1 MKKVWKTTE
10 KNVANSSWGGWV
22 SRKASWNLKDVQS
35 FKKKARE
42 SILGQGS
49 SACNRV
55 YKEPAIVQ
63 DAHVLTFHDD
73 WNTE

>member
-1 MKKVWKTTE
+1 M
-10 KNVANSSWGGWV
+10 